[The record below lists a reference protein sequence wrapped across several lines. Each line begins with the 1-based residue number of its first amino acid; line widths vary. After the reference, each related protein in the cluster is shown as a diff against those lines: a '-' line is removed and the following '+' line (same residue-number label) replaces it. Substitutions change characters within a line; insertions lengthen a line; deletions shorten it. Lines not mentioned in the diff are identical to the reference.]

1 MDNSQVDF
9 FTKYISQ
16 NTPGIVPI
24 DIRDYN
30 SIKNSSRILNSG
42 HIELPIHVKANID
55 VFREAIK
62 AFSNEKVH
70 KLLLEICTVGNNLKE
85 HGITID
91 EMDEILKVLD
101 EHFGDIDD
109 IVWGLSSRDDTE
121 RCGYDINVIVGYD
134 L

>member
-30 SIKNSSRILNSG
+30 SIKNSSRILNAG
-42 HIELPIHVKANID
+42 HIPLPIDVKANIN
-55 VFREAIK
+55 VFREDIK
-62 AFSNEKVH
+62 AFSNDKVH

-91 EMDEILKVLD
+91 EMNEILGVIG
-101 EHFGDIDD
+101 EHFGDVD
-109 IVWGLSSRDDTE
+109 IVWGLSNRDDTE
-121 RCGYDINVIVGYD
+121 RCGYDINIIVGYE
-134 L
+134 